1 MRLFVTLVAL
11 TASFAVPSAQDW
23 NQWRGASRNGAA
35 PSFTAPATWPERPK
49 QVWKVQ
55 AGVGH
60 SSPVAA
66 DGRVYLHS
74 RVGEQEAVTA
84 YAVADGKQIWRQTYD
99 APYQMNPAATAHG
112 KGPKSTPVLAGGRLY
127 TFGIS
132 GVLSAFDA
140 RDGTVVW
147 RKDFKAEYPATAPEF
162 GTAMSPAVDGDLL
175 IAHVGGDK
183 NGALTAFDTASGRP
197 RWTWKGDGP
206 AYASPLIGT
215 FAGTRQV
222 ITQTQRNLVGL
233 AAADGR
239 LLWQL
244 PFTTGYDQNSVT
256 PLAFDGMIIYGGLS
270 KPTTAVKLTQNGR
283 KWVAEPVWENADAPM
298 YMSSPVESDGL
309 LFGLTHRNS
318 GQFFCLD
325 ARSGKTLW
333 TTRGREGDNAALI
346 VAGDYLMAVTTE
358 GELVVARKSAKSF
371 DVVKRYT
378 VAESPVWAH
387 PAPVGRGL
395 VIKDAE
401 TLAYWTF

>member
-1 MRLFVTLVAL
+1 
-11 TASFAVPSAQDW
+11 
-23 NQWRGASRNGAA
+23 
-35 PSFTAPATWPERPK
+35 
-49 QVWKVQ
+49 
-55 AGVGH
+55 
-60 SSPVAA
+60 
-66 DGRVYLHS
+66 
-74 RVGEQEAVTA
+74 
-84 YAVADGKQIWRQTYD
+84 
-99 APYQMNPAATAHG
+99 
-112 KGPKSTPVLAGGRLY
+112 
-127 TFGIS
+127 
-132 GVLSAFDA
+132 
-140 RDGTVVW
+140 
-147 RKDFKAEYPATAPEF
+147 
-162 GTAMSPAVDGDLL
+162 MSPTVDGDLL
-175 IAHVGGDK
+175 IAHVGGDEK
-183 NGALTAFDTASGRP
+183 GALTAFDAASGRP

-215 FAGTRQV
+215 FAGSRQV
-222 ITQTQRNLVGL
+222 ITLTQKNLIGL

-358 GELVVARKSAKSF
+358 GELVVARKSAKFF